1 MTKGGLLRWH
11 VKEGT
16 AVESGDTIAEI
27 ETDKATLDFDTMD
40 EGIIA
45 KILVAAG
52 TKDIEVTRS
61 ISRVRFWQ
69 KGRVLGRHTYCRSG
83 RRGERCPGL
92 PVL

>member
-11 VKEGT
+11 VKEGA

-40 EGIIA
+40 EGIVA

-52 TKDIEVTRS
+52 TKDIEVTHIDLLPTRLAEGS
-61 ISRVRFWQ
+61 I
-69 KGRVLGRHTYCRSG
+69 
-83 RRGERCPGL
+83 EI
-92 PVL
+92 